1 MSKRGENIYKRKDG
15 RWEGR
20 YVKCRTL
27 HGKIQYGY
35 IYGKSYS
42 ETKAKLKEASAIP
55 CQTFNRQFPSPVL
68 YCEILDLWLLSAKN
82 RVKESTFSRY
92 NHLDLCL
99 PVQMNF
105 LEVAAGDK
113 CFRHNTCFV
122 YMECGR

>member
-35 IYGKSYS
+35 VYGKSYS
-42 ETKAKLKEASAIP
+42 ETKAKLKENASAPIRSSSS
-55 CQTFNRQFPSPVL
+55 QATQSALYDEVL
-68 YCEILDLWLLSAKN
+68 KAWLLSSKN

-92 NHLDLCL
+92 NHLVKRHIQPLL
-99 PVQMNF
+99 GSYPISEISTVL
-105 LEVAAGDK
+105 LE
-113 CFRHNTCFV
+113 
-122 YMECGR
+122 E